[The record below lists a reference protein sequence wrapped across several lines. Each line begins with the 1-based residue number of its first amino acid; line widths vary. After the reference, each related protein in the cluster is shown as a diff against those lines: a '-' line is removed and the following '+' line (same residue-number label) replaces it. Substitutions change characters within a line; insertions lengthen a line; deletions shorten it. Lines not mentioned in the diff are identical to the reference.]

1 MSRLGWGGN
10 IDAET
15 NAFVGCCCKI
25 ILNWQLAKVK
35 RPPQLP
41 LTHVTIY
48 FHFAFDLLWSS
59 NLRWRQGYTS
69 NVATILSNNI
79 NVNMYLDKKD
89 KYLGKRGKPLFFFVI
104 SNNKYVENFYS
115 VQTLLF
121 CTKTFCFEDK
131 TCILHNVH
139 SMRCSSHK
147 YFYRYITLCRV

>member
-1 MSRLGWGGN
+1 MGTNKITETKHQIKLHHNNISQSKVFYMKKIIKVTHEHWTSANWILKPRCLWMSRLGWGGN

-79 NVNMYLDKKD
+79 NVNM
-89 KYLGKRGKPLFFFVI
+89 
-104 SNNKYVENFYS
+104 
-115 VQTLLF
+115 
-121 CTKTFCFEDK
+121 
-131 TCILHNVH
+131 
-139 SMRCSSHK
+139 
-147 YFYRYITLCRV
+147 